1 MILFCIV
8 LPKTYV
14 VTPHYNPFE
23 FFMKIVEL
31 LLNARGTL
39 QFRNLKVEFL
49 RQSGQ

>member
-8 LPKTYV
+8 FPKTYV
-14 VTPHYNPFE
+14 VTPHYNYFG
-23 FFMKIVEL
+23 FFMKIEL

-39 QFRNLKVEFL
+39 QFRNLKAGFL